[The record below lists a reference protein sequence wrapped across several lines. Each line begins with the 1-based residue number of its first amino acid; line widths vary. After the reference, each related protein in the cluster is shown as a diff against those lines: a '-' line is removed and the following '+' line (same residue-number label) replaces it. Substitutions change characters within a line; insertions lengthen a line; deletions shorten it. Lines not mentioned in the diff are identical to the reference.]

1 MVKDLTGKTFV
12 GYVLDKKDPAG
23 MNRYAVYIPELM
35 SNNIPGSKYVFLKN
49 GINTFVKTRN
59 PFSTNKE
66 YISYGS
72 YTPLIPGTKVLIE
85 FLRND
90 INSGII
96 IGTDADV
103 KTPVNQEKAQ
113 DYHLIYKSPKGSE
126 IYIDEHK
133 NIMHLRHNKGKSNI
147 YLSDDEI
154 IFQISEI
161 NASKGGLE
169 RASSLILS
177 KEGLKITIDEDI
189 VYQFD
194 KSGFNLSLGKDT
206 ASIFQITKDGIN
218 IIGNKFVNIASES
231 GKIHLSGAESF
242 ITGYNELHL
251 FGNDTRLT
259 GTQKCQVSGTTIN
272 IQGWYDTH
280 IKAMHVGIEAYLMFN
295 QKSLISN
302 YFNAG
307 LKNEY
312 STIDNTSSM
321 VSTTS
326 TNVYSLSSSIQL
338 TDGFILS
345 NMGLG
350 SSVSSSVSTSMSS
363 LTTSIETGMAIG
375 GTMLLNNDAFTGA
388 ATNILTQSIAGS
400 AAQAIGTINSF
411 TAIAENI
418 QDSISNLN
426 NNLNIQEERSKKYI
440 DYDKIFI

>member
-1 MVKDLTGKTFV
+1 
-12 GYVLDKKDPAG
+12 
-23 MNRYAVYIPELM
+23 
-35 SNNIPGSKYVFLKN
+35 
-49 GINTFVKTRN
+49 
-59 PFSTNKE
+59 
-66 YISYGS
+66 
-72 YTPLIPGTKVLIE
+72 
-85 FLRND
+85 
-90 INSGII
+90 
-96 IGTDADV
+96 
-103 KTPVNQEKAQ
+103 
-113 DYHLIYKSPKGSE
+113 
-126 IYIDEHK
+126 
-133 NIMHLRHNKGKSNI
+133 MHLRHNKGKSNV

-154 IFQISEI
+154 ILQISDI

-177 KEGLKITIDEDI
+177 KEGLKIIIDEDT

-206 ASIFQITKDGIN
+206 ASIFQISKDGIN

-295 QKSLISN
+295 QRSLISN

-312 STIDNTSSM
+312 STIDTTSSM

-350 SSVSSSVSTSMSS
+350 SSVSSSVSASMTG
-363 LTTSIETGMAIG
+363 LVTSIETGMAIG